1 MINKS
6 SLEEI
11 LSVLQPHN
19 TKLISVTKTHPVEIL
34 QEAYDLGLRVFGEN
48 KVQELVSKAE
58 ALPKDIEW
66 HLIGHL
72 QSNKAKYIAPF
83 IYMIHSVDS
92 FKLLQEINKEAK
104 KNNRII
110 NCLLQ
115 IYIADEDTK
124 FGLSKDEVLALLHH
138 PQLEELENIEI
149 QGLMGMA
156 TNTSDKNQIRLEF
169 HSLKVLFNELA
180 STIQKKNIQWKEL
193 SMGMTSDYKIAAE
206 EGSTM
211 VRIGSAIFGHR

>member
-1 MINKS
+1 
-6 SLEEI
+6 
-11 LSVLQPHN
+11 
-19 TKLISVTKTHPVEIL
+19 
-34 QEAYDLGLRVFGEN
+34 
-48 KVQELVSKAE
+48 
-58 ALPKDIEW
+58 
-66 HLIGHL
+66 
-72 QSNKAKYIAPF
+72 
-83 IYMIHSVDS
+83 MIHSVDS

-104 KNNRII
+104 KNNRVIY
-110 NCLLQ
+110 CLLQ
-115 IYIADEDTK
+115 IYIANEETK

-138 PQLEELENIEI
+138 PQLEELENIKI
-149 QGLMGMA
+149 NGLMGMA
-156 TNTSDKNQIRLEF
+156 TNTSDQNQIRLEF